1 MKHAKKILA
10 LLLAL
15 VTLSSFALADEA
27 PATPTEPETPATP
40 TGTITID
47 NAVVGQTYTI
57 YQILEL
63 ESYDATAGAY
73 AYKASSAWETW
84 LKTQT
89 TYVTVDT
96 QGYVTWV
103 KGADAAAFAKAAQAY
118 AKTNSIAHQGTVTAT
133 SATVTFSNLALGYYL
148 VDSSLGTLCSLDTTN
163 PTVTIKEKNAVPTNE
178 KKVKEDST
186 GNFGSENDADIGQTI
201 YFQSTITAQ
210 AGAENY
216 VFHDKM
222 STGLTF
228 DSVTEI
234 KLTSGERTTT
244 VDAANYTIKKATD
257 TNNKPTDN
265 CTFEVVFTQDFCD
278 KLKAND
284 KIVISYTATLNAN
297 AVVGLPG
304 NTNESNLSYG
314 NDGNGAGTGTT
325 TPSQTVTYTW
335 DLDIL
340 KYANGDETKKLA
352 GVKFVLLRKVIKTV
366 YDDEKEVLE
375 VAKVANG
382 KIFEWVDAPT
392 GENPTW
398 PTESILTTN
407 ADGKI
412 EIDGLDAD
420 NYNLREIE
428 ALPGFN
434 KLGTDVTFTIIGKEK
449 DAETGKDT
457 YTTVLVKVNNQSG
470 TELPST
476 GGIGT
481 KIFYIAGAI
490 LAVGA
495 AVLLV
500 TKKRVSKTKN

>member
-15 VTLSSFALADEA
+15 VTLSSFAFAEG
-27 PATPTEPETPATP
+27 PAQTEPAQTEPETTAAP

-47 NAVVGQTYTI
+47 NAVDGQTYTI

-103 KGADAAAFAKAAQAY
+103 KDADAAAFAKAAQAY
-118 AKTNSIAHQGTVTAT
+118 AKTNSIANQGTVAAT
-133 SATVTFSNLALGYYL
+133 TTTVTFSNLALGYYL

-163 PTVTIKEKNAVPTNE
+163 PTVTIKEKNAAPTNE
-178 KKVKEDST
+178 KQVKEDST
-186 GNFGSENDADIGQTI
+186 AEFGSENDADIGQTV
-201 YFQSTITAQ
+201 YFRSTITAQ

-222 STGLTF
+222 SPGLTF
-228 DSVTEI
+228 DSVTGI
-234 KLTSGERTTT
+234 TLNGTTIEAKVEET
-244 VDAANYTIKKATD
+244 DTTNYTVKTTD
-257 TNNKPTDN
+257 LADTD
-265 CTFEVVFTQDFCD
+265 CTFEVVFTQAFCD
-278 KLKAND
+278 TLKAND

-297 AVVGLPG
+297 AVVGLNG
-304 NTNESNLSYG
+304 NPNESKLSYG
-314 NDGNGAGTGTT
+314 NDGNGDSSGTT
-325 TPSQTVTYTW
+325 QPSQTVTYTW

-352 GVKFVLLRKVIKTV
+352 GVKFVLLRKVADSTQNG
-366 YDDEKEVLE
+366 KEVE
-375 VAKVANG
+375 KVATIVDG
-382 KIFEWVDAPT
+382 KISWVDVPE

-398 PTESILTTN
+398 PTGSVLTTN
-407 ADGKI
+407 ENGKI

-420 NYNLREIE
+420 NYYLREIE

-434 KLGTDVTFTIIGKEK
+434 KLGADVTFTIKGKEK
-449 DAETGKDT
+449 NAKDEDT

-490 LAVGA
+490 LAIGA